1 MQRLCYEAVYSCT
14 PSSYSYRYTFSL
26 IHEWK
31 PRLPTTRTVPCS
43 HNCIRYLQTCR
54 PFQSTGYCLIYDI
67 MCIASPS
74 TKQSMQWLVNS
85 EGLPCEI
92 DKDFNIATYIQR
104 LAIQLLGEVIHLAL
118 YLAIIFTFH
127 VSTTKGIR

>member
-1 MQRLCYEAVYSCT
+1 
-14 PSSYSYRYTFSL
+14 
-26 IHEWK
+26 
-31 PRLPTTRTVPCS
+31 
-43 HNCIRYLQTCR
+43 
-54 PFQSTGYCLIYDI
+54 